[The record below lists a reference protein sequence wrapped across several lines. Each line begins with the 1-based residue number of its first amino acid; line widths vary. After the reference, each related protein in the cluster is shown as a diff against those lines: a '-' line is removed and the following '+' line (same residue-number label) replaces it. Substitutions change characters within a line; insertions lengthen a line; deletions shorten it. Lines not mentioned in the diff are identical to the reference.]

1 MWSTIKTKYV
11 DEVIKDLSNAFIGND
26 KDEVAE
32 ILIKVEE
39 DTGYEIEMIYD
50 IFVEQI
56 EDSMED
62 YDDPHDGILA
72 AASHTIVPAYELD
85 Y

>member
-1 MWSTIKTKYV
+1 MWSTIKTKRV
-11 DEVIKDLSNAFIGND
+11 DEIIKDLSNAFISND
-26 KDEVAE
+26 KDEVSE
-32 ILIKVEE
+32 VLLKVEG

-56 EDSMED
+56 DDCAVD
-62 YDDPHDGILA
+62 YDDMNSAILA
-72 AASHTIVPAYELD
+72 AASDTIIPAYELD